1 MNTIIETFSLYKN
14 FKKSYQSI
22 EILKNINLKISKGE
36 KVAVLGKS
44 GAGKTTLLH
53 ILGTLEPPSKGT
65 IAIDN
70 IDITKFKEN
79 ELSKFRGR
87 MIGFVFQ
94 HHYLIN
100 EFTAF
105 ENIVVSGFINNG
117 NKKEI
122 FNRADYLLDKLGILH
137 RKYHKPSELSGGEQ
151 QRVAIARA
159 LINNPS
165 ILMADEPTGNLDSQ
179 TSNYTFDLLE
189 KIHDEIKMAMIVV
202 THNLELSERFDRK
215 IFLKDGEIISH

>member
-14 FKKSYQSI
+14 FKKSSQSI
-22 EILKNINLKISKGE
+22 EILKNINLKISKSE

-65 IAIDN
+65 IN
-70 IDITKFKEN
+70 INNVNITELNEN
-79 ELSKFRGR
+79 ELSKFRGK

-105 ENIVVSGFINNG
+105 ENVVVSGFINNG

-122 FNRADYLLDKLGILH
+122 FNRANYLLDKLGILH
-137 RKYHKPSELSGGEQ
+137 RKNHKPSELSGGEQ

-179 TSNYTFDLLE
+179 TSNHTFDLLE

-215 IFLKDGEIISH
+215 IFLKDGEII